1 MLIQGKNSNIS
12 HVLNHL
18 NIGKDVDGELLKT
31 AFKELFTRKDVIARD
46 TQLGAILSGIMA
58 KTPSVEEVTSL
69 INVAL
74 SLDSFQVIDL
84 KQNITDPIICV
95 AGSGK
100 KGVKTINISTP
111 ASIVAASAGAFV
123 VKPGSHSTSS
133 VTGSSDF
140 MISLGLKI
148 KDVHSTIEVLK
159 NTGLGFF
166 SIEDLIPTFDSVYGK
181 KIFAPNP
188 LSFGLAALVCPVK
201 YTKLVYGLSHY
212 NIKLSASVLSN
223 FGIRDAIISTCTD
236 DHLRYIDEFGLFKHN
251 YYLFLKDS
259 SVGEVQKMNPIQ
271 EIGVPPYSTN
281 GCLLC

>member
-31 AFKELFTRKDVIARD
+31 TFKELFTRKDVIARD

-159 NTGLGFF
+159 NTGFGFF
-166 SIEDLIPTFDSVYGK
+166 QLKILFRHLTVYMERKFLLLI
-181 KIFAPNP
+181 
-188 LSFGLAALVCPVK
+188 
-201 YTKLVYGLSHY
+201 H
-212 NIKLSASVLSN
+212 
-223 FGIRDAIISTCTD
+223 
-236 DHLRYIDEFGLFKHN
+236 
-251 YYLFLKDS
+251 
-259 SVGEVQKMNPIQ
+259 
-271 EIGVPPYSTN
+271 
-281 GCLLC
+281 

>member
-31 AFKELFTRKDVIARD
+31 AFKELFT
-46 TQLGAILSGIMA
+46 
-58 KTPSVEEVTSL
+58 
-69 INVAL
+69 
-74 SLDSFQVIDL
+74 
-84 KQNITDPIICV
+84 
-95 AGSGK
+95 
-100 KGVKTINISTP
+100 
-111 ASIVAASAGAFV
+111 
-123 VKPGSHSTSS
+123 
-133 VTGSSDF
+133 
-140 MISLGLKI
+140 
-148 KDVHSTIEVLK
+148 